1 MPIESAPPPEGSPS
15 PSTSPEKPRPI
26 RAAKQ
31 PWRPRIDD
39 GREGLNSFAHVDPDG
54 ASPLASPQLRDA
66 NEDTAP
72 LQGSKDRSDE
82 DSLDI
87 DE

>member
-1 MPIESAPPPEGSPS
+1 MTIESVPAPEGSGS
-15 PSTSPEKPRPI
+15 PSASPEKPAST

-31 PWRPRIDD
+31 PWRPRVDD
-39 GREGLNSFAHVDPDG
+39 GRDELNSFAHVDPDG
-54 ASPLASPQLRDA
+54 TSPLASSQLQDA